1 MSRVNR
7 MLSLSFFTWK
17 LQELIYFIFS
27 GFTNYSLAI
36 DVLTINAIA
45 IYVFSLLLLF
55 TNFYNSFVLFT
66 HEWIKNDYNIWKI
79 NVIAIFQFDKKKYLS
94 TGICYTVC
102 FFFVFINQFINKNKR
117 SKLSAKGVTFYNKLM
132 V

>member
-102 FFFVFINQFINKNKR
+102 FFFLLINWLIKIKGRNYQLKALPFIT
-117 SKLSAKGVTFYNKLM
+117 S
-132 V
+132 